1 MLLSA
6 PQHYPR
12 KGTCTRHGNLRPII
26 PVTSRPRAEM
36 RSRVGWDSHSHVL
49 SLRCAAKLCHGPRAG
64 VGLVQRMG
72 GLQLGRSMHTGQQEY
87 NHAMSASV
95 SINRVVDED
104 TQTAVFVDVPLYTG
118 LFAGSPRNGWMGS
131 LSKICCSLC
140 LLACLLAAGW
150 KLWPW
155 IHAHPTDHLTP
166 HVHAGM
172 ESLIVARALL
182 IREFVPHPFPVWQFA
197 RFGLSVSQQAEH
209 TSSNVTIICLG
220 RGKEAQ
226 PASQQRALY
235 RGPILRSRR
244 T

>member
-36 RSRVGWDSHSHVL
+36 RSRVAWDGHSHVL
-49 SLRCAAKLCHGPRAG
+49 LALCGAKLCHGPRAG

-87 NHAMSASV
+87 NHAMSAST
-95 SINRVVDED
+95 SINGVVDED
-104 TQTAVFVDVPLYTG
+104 TQTAVVVDVPLYTG

-140 LLACLLAAGW
+140 LLACLLDGSSG
-150 KLWPW
+150 LGLCPSDRL
-155 IHAHPTDHLTP
+155 PY
-166 HVHAGM
+166 
-172 ESLIVARALL
+172 SARAC
-182 IREFVPHPFPVWQFA
+182 
-197 RFGLSVSQQAEH
+197 GDGKSNCCSS
-209 TSSNVTIICLG
+209 SSNSRVRPPPFSGLTAGSIWFV
-220 RGKEAQ
+220 RRQ
-226 PASQQRALY
+226 ASRAH
-235 RGPILRSRR
+235 IQ
-244 T
+244 